1 LNFTG
6 LYAKKTGDFDVEG
19 KNIVRSYKKIM
30 VATDGSGQARKAIE
44 AGIELAKLSGA
55 MLYAVYVIVPAGFS
69 PRDFGWEKA
78 LRDFLKEE
86 GEKAIAFVEDAGK
99 TAAVEVKPVILEGD
113 AADRILEFA
122 ERENIDLIVMG
133 TLGKTGLERF
143 LLGSV
148 AEKVVRHS
156 KIPVMVVKGES

>member
-1 LNFTG
+1 MTYN
-6 LYAKKTGDFDVEG
+6 
-19 KNIVRSYKKIM
+19 KIM

-44 AGIELAKLSGA
+44 AAIELSKLSGA
-55 MLYAVYVIVPAGFS
+55 KLYAVYVIVPAGFS

-78 LRDFLKEE
+78 LRDFLKDE
-86 GEKAIAFVEDAGK
+86 GEKAVSFVEDAGK
-99 TAAVEVKPVILEGD
+99 TATVDVKPVILEGD
-113 AADRILEFA
+113 PADRILEFA

-156 KIPVMVVKGES
+156 KIPVMVVKGESGE

>member
-1 LNFTG
+1 M
-6 LYAKKTGDFDVEG
+6 EG

-30 VATDGSGQARKAIE
+30 VATDGSNQVRKAIE

-78 LRDFLKEE
+78 LRDYLKAE

-99 TAAVEVKPVILEGD
+99 AADVEVKPVILEGD

-122 ERENIDLIVMG
+122 ESESIDLIIMG

-156 KIPVMVVKGES
+156 KIPVMVVKGEGGE

>member
-1 LNFTG
+1 ME
-6 LYAKKTGDFDVEG
+6 D
-19 KNIVRSYKKIM
+19 KNILQTYKKIM
-30 VATDGSGQARKAIE
+30 VATDGSTQVRKAIE
-44 AGIELAKLSGA
+44 AGIELAKLSRA
-55 MLYAVYVIVPAGFS
+55 KLYALYVIVPAGFS

-78 LRDFLKEE
+78 LRDFLKDE
-86 GEKAIAFVEDAGK
+86 GEKAVSSVEDAGK
-99 TAAVEVKPVILEGD
+99 NAAVEVEPVILEGD

-122 ERENIDLIVMG
+122 ESEGIDLIVMG

-156 KIPVMVVKGES
+156 KVPVMVVKGESGE